1 MPTAVYADDPC
12 AAQVR
17 IQLGGSTTRP
27 CCASRDRMP
36 PHEDDDLS
44 LLRVLADDFILDVAE
59 QDPARVIKALVEAC
73 ARLAAERHI
82 ATQDLQPAVAAL
94 LLGWH
99 ERSSCRRAISINH
112 LTERADRAGAEDGGA
127 LAELERQK
135 IDRKSTRL

>member
-1 MPTAVYADDPC
+1 
-12 AAQVR
+12 
-17 IQLGGSTTRP
+17 
-27 CCASRDRMP
+27 MP

-59 QDPARVIKALVEAC
+59 QDPARVIKALVEVC

-82 ATQDLQPAVAAL
+82 ATQKLQTAVAVL

-99 ERSSCRRAISINH
+99 ERSSCRPVISINH

-135 IDRKSTRL
+135 MRAQDLARAILQTAVQLSQKIKRPGSGGA